1 MRTATHDTK
10 LGEDVRARINVLSE
24 LPDEWAREAASLDAV
39 NRDYRTVVDGEPAPD
54 RNDEYRF
61 YQALIGIWPA
71 DLDGPIRLAPRAII
85 ERLQA
90 YMIKAVKEA
99 KLHTSWLTPNQGYE
113 NAVTT
118 FVEAVLTDPRFLESV
133 PAFPVAGGCVR
144 HGQLAGAGRR

>member
-1 MRTATHDTK
+1 MGA
-10 LGEDVRARINVLSE
+10 GGRASGCAL
-24 LPDEWAREAASLDAV
+24 

-71 DLDGPIRLAPRAII
+71 DLGGPQSGSRRAPII

-113 NAVTT
+113 TAVTT

-133 PAFPVAGGCVR
+133 PAVPVAGGRVR
-144 HGQLAGAGRR
+144 HGQLAGAGHAEDWDPRACRTSTRAPSSGT